1 VTVTQDAVLDVK
13 RGFDLV
19 ASALTLL
26 VTWPL
31 FVALA
36 VAIRLDSRGPAFYR
50 QERVGLR
57 GETFRIH
64 KFRSMRVDHDGA
76 LVSATGDSRV
86 TNVGRFLRKSKLD
99 ELPQI
104 LDVLVGH
111 MSFVGP
117 RPEVPR
123 YVDMWPAG
131 PREVILSVR
140 PGITDPA
147 SIALRNEAD
156 ELAAAEDADRH
167 YIESLL
173 PRKTAMYVDYVNN
186 RSFAG
191 DLALIART
199 LSAVIKH

>member
-1 VTVTQDAVLDVK
+1 MTVTHDAGLDVK

-19 ASALTLL
+19 ASALMLL

-36 VAIRLDSRGPAFYR
+36 VAIRLDSPGPAFYR

-57 GETFRIH
+57 GETFQIH
-64 KFRSMRVDHDGA
+64 KFRSMRVDHGGA

-86 TNVGRFLRKSKLD
+86 TNVGRFLRKRKLD

-117 RPEVPR
+117 RPEVPK

-131 PREVILSVR
+131 SRDVILSVR

-156 ELAAAEDADRH
+156 ELAATEDASRH

-186 RSFAG
+186 RSFLG

-199 LSAVIKH
+199 LFAVIRH